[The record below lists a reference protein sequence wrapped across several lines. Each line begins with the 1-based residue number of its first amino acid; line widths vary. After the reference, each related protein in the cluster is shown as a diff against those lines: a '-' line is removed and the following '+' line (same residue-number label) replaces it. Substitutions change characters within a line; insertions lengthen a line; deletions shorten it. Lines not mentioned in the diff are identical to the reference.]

1 MFPETCYLQGSKKDY
16 DEFNG
21 EIKTIRGEM
30 KIIESHNI
38 RRNSG
43 KERIGIDKLESNI

>member
-21 EIKTIRGEM
+21 ENKDN
-30 KIIESHNI
+30 SQ
-38 RRNSG
+38 RN
-43 KERIGIDKLESNI
+43 EDN